1 MKCTISFRNIEH
13 TPALDEK
20 IRQKSE
26 KLKKYLT
33 SNAEVNW
40 VCWVENSDQ
49 IAELKIHDKKND
61 FIAKASSDDLYK
73 SLDLVITKISNQ
85 IQHLH

>member
-1 MKCTISFRNIEH
+1 MEH

-20 IRQKSE
+20 IREKSE
-26 KLKKYLT
+26 KLKKYL
-33 SNAEVNW
+33 SPNAEVSW

-49 IAELKIHDKKND
+49 IAEIKIHDKKHD

-73 SLDLVITKISNQ
+73 ALDLVISKISNQ
-85 IQHLH
+85 FQHLH